1 MELLLSERIFKTVFS
16 ARAGIA
22 ASALAAAVTFAG
34 CSSNPLATSETLTQ
48 GYVIDQQQIDQV
60 PVGSSREQ
68 VLLALGTPSTT
79 ATFDNEVFYY
89 ISQTRVRSVAF
100 LNPKLVDQRV
110 LAVYFGEDGRV
121 TNIANYGKQ
130 DGKLFDFISRTTPT
144 GGKDRNFLSQ
154 LLAGAG
160 KIPSNIL
167 GGGSAPGPTPPPKG

>member
-144 GGKDRNFLSQ
+144 GGKDQNFLGQIIS
-154 LLAGAG
+154 GAG
-160 KIPSNIL
+160 NIGQNVAKGIM
-167 GGGSAPGPTPPPKG
+167 GGGT